1 VRLTDFQTSH
11 IQQNISLFFGSDSHV
26 WLFGSRV
33 DDTKKSGD
41 IDLYVEPE
49 IQEPVALVDAKLN
62 FLVEIHRVLED
73 QKIDLVLHRPHSK
86 QKLPIYRIARETG
99 IKLQ

>member
-1 VRLTDFQTSH
+1 MRLTDNQISH
-11 IQQNISLFFGSDSHV
+11 IQQNISLFFGSHSHV

-33 DDTKKSGD
+33 DDSKKGGD

-62 FLVEIHRVLED
+62 FLVKMHRVLGD
-73 QKIDLVLHRPHSK
+73 QKVDVVLHRTESK
-86 QKLPIYRIARETG
+86 QDLPVYRIAKETG
-99 IKLQ
+99 VRLQ

>member
-1 VRLTDFQTSH
+1 MRLTDFQISY
-11 IQQNISLFFGSDSHV
+11 IRQNISLFFGLHSHV

-33 DDTKKSGD
+33 DDTKKGGD

-62 FLVEIHRVLED
+62 FLLEIHRVLGN
-73 QKIDLVLHRPHSK
+73 QKIDLVLHRPQSK
-86 QKLPIYRIARETG
+86 QDLPIYHIARETG
-99 IKLQ
+99 VRLQ